1 MNQQEKDTRQ
11 LIIDTAKDLINE
23 TGNIEEIT
31 VRQIAA
37 RAEVGIGLINYHFKS
52 KDNLLSAAVGDV
64 MSEIIT
70 RYRKEDKNTTTQP
83 VEKLKTLV
91 KELYSFAD
99 RSEKLIRF
107 ILNREIVGG
116 DLRTALHLIS
126 FLKEIYG
133 DDEDEMKLR
142 IIALQILLPI
152 QVTGLN
158 QEAFLMYSGINLSDA
173 QQRDKFID
181 ILINNLIQEKR

>member
-11 LIIDTAKDLINE
+11 LIIDRVKDLISE
-23 TGNIEEIT
+23 TDHIEEIT

-52 KDNLLSAAVGDV
+52 KDNLLSIAVGDV
-64 MSEIIT
+64 MSEMIL
-70 RYRKEDKNTTTQP
+70 RFKKEDSNAITQP
-83 VEKLKTLV
+83 IQKLKSLL
-91 KELYSFAD
+91 KELYSFAGQ
-99 RSEKLIRF
+99 SENLIRF
-107 ILNREIVGG
+107 ILNREIIGG

-126 FLKEIYG
+126 FLKDIYG
-133 DDEDEMKLR
+133 EQEDEMKLR

-158 QEAFLMYSGINLSDA
+158 QDAFLMYSGIDLSDA

-181 ILINNLIQEKR
+181 ALIDNLIKEKR